1 MRRLLTLKSGLLAGA
16 FLSVL
21 VFMTGCGENQSF
33 DSEKAVFSRVSGEN
47 AFEHV
52 KKLVS
57 FGPRPPG
64 SEALEKSRQYIE
76 SELNK
81 HGWQVKRQTF
91 KTKTPDGPVEFTNLI
106 VRFGPAEKRETLFKT
121 PGHGLLCSH
130 YDTKIF
136 QGFEF
141 VGANDGGSSSG
152 LLIELARA
160 LADRPEIAE
169 DIELV
174 FFDGEEAFGT
184 GITKTDGLYGSK
196 FYAKGLVV
204 VPENERPR
212 WGILLDMVGDQDL
225 KIRAGV
231 QIPGV
236 ELRAMPIKDQPEHKV
251 DSVAVRASLD
261 KMTVWLLKS
270 AEELGHRSKIGIS
283 PNYITDDHVP
293 LNVAAGIP
301 VIDLIDFDFDYWHTP
316 GDTIDKISAES
327 LEITGQVTLLMVEK
341 YLVPGM

>member
-1 MRRLLTLKSGLLAGA
+1 MRRLVTLKSGLLAGA

-21 VFMTGCGENQSF
+21 VFMTACGENQSF
-33 DSEKAVFSRVSGEN
+33 DSEKAVFSQVSGEN

-57 FGPRPPG
+57 FGPRPAG

-76 SELNK
+76 AELNK

-106 VRFGPAEKRETLFKT
+106 VRFGKEGDEKLFKT
-121 PGHGLLCSH
+121 PGKGLLCSH

-141 VGANDGGSSSG
+141 VGANDGGSSTG
-152 LLIELARA
+152 LLIELAGV
-160 LADRPEIAE
+160 LAGRPEIAK

-174 FFDGEEAFGT
+174 FFDGEESFGT
-184 GITKTDGLYGSK
+184 SITKTDGLYGSK

-204 VPENERPR
+204 VPERKRPR
-212 WGILLDMVGDQDL
+212 WGVLLDMVGDRDL

-261 KMTVWLLKS
+261 KMTGWLLES

-316 GDTIDKISAES
+316 GDTLDKISAES
-327 LEITGQVTLLMVEK
+327 LEITGKVTLLMVEK
-341 YLVPGM
+341 YLMSRM